1 MIPDADS
8 IKLLGT
14 IVEEVAYGSV
24 LNVRQLRF
32 FIACRFLTLRKQ
44 IWYENTCLNHYLG
57 L

>member
-24 LNVRQLRF
+24 LNVGQLRF
-32 FIACRFLTLRKQ
+32 LIACRFLTLRKQ
-44 IWYENTCLNHYLG
+44 ILYKNKCLNRYLG
-57 L
+57 F